1 MQPRNSFEQQIE
13 EAGRTLRPISA
24 RQIRWALDRCF
35 GRYGRRT
42 TKGVITCT
50 ECGHAWTD
58 KTARTHCI
66 CPACHTRLT
75 IDDNHLRRIY
85 DTADYALFM
94 TVRGGMQGP
103 QTGAFEAVLI
113 EPGFQRRQR
122 AQDAGITL
130 RTSDLLCPYRRK
142 GEIRSFRSRAA
153 VDRPGRAMRHPC
165 KTHNEPAFL
174 QNVELYHLVG
184 TAPP

>member
-13 EAGRTLRPISA
+13 EAGRMLRPISA
-24 RQIRWALDRCF
+24 RQIRWAFDRCVV
-35 GRYGRRT
+35 RYGRRT

-94 TVRGGMQGP
+94 TVRGGMQ
-103 QTGAFEAVLI
+103 VLRFVHLTYYVRI
-113 EPGFQRRQR
+113 
-122 AQDAGITL
+122 
-130 RTSDLLCPYRRK
+130 
-142 GEIRSFRSRAA
+142 GERGKIRSFRSRAA

-184 TAPP
+184 TASP

>member
-13 EAGRTLRPISA
+13 EAGRMLRPISA
-24 RQIRWALDRCF
+24 RQIRWAFDRCVV
-35 GRYGRRT
+35 RYGRRT

-94 TVRGGMQGP
+94 TVR
-103 QTGAFEAVLI
+103 
-113 EPGFQRRQR
+113 
-122 AQDAGITL
+122 AGCRYYASYI
-130 RTSDLLCPYRRK
+130 
-142 GEIRSFRSRAA
+142 
-153 VDRPGRAMRHPC
+153 
-165 KTHNEPAFL
+165 
-174 QNVELYHLVG
+174 
-184 TAPP
+184 